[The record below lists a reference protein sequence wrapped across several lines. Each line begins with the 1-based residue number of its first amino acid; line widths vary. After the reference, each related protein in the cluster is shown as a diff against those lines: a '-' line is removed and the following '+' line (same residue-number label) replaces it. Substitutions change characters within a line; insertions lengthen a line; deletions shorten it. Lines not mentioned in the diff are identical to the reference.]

1 MRGGLPLGVE
11 VRRTSTIPIAIGNEN
26 ASYEFTN
33 GIAVKG
39 YLIHDKN
46 N

>member
-11 VRRTSTIPIAIGNEN
+11 VRRTSTIPIAIGIEN

-33 GIAVKG
+33 ARPEN
-39 YLIHDKN
+39 LA
-46 N
+46 